1 MIQGGNMNTRIWKF
15 IILMLSLCLVLGACS
30 SNNDNETAA
39 IEDTAPSVSVETETA
54 PEAVSPEVTAP
65 VETPALASIDTPE
78 PSGSGIPVDVDV
90 AIDTDTGID
99 VGIDVTP
106 EGIFARATAA
116 LQALESYRF
125 KTTFLF
131 TGQEDGEIE
140 SGSIELS
147 GEIAGEHSKH
157 FVWKNLEDDEQ
168 FEVIQLED
176 DAWVYGD
183 EEWRAVP
190 ALVADAMSQGILVF
204 APSVVWGGL
213 FGGLESE
220 STYVGPETVDGI
232 PAHHYT
238 STYQQWAGIWE
249 GELLDATGDVW
260 IAEAG
265 YPLRYDFS
273 ATAVDENGDQGTV
286 TWSMVLTDAGA
297 DILIEPPTIVEVP
310 M

>member
-1 MIQGGNMNTRIWKF
+1 MNIRIWKF
-15 IILMLSLCLVLGACS
+15 IILMLSLCLILAACS
-30 SNNDNETAA
+30 SSNDNETAVV
-39 IEDTAPSVSVETETA
+39 EDTAPSVAVEPETA
-54 PEAVSPEVTAP
+54 PEAVTPEIAT
-65 VETPALASIDTPE
+65 IDTPE
-78 PSGSGIPVDVDV
+78 PSDSGIPVDVDI

-157 FVWKNLEDDEQ
+157 FMWKNLEDDEQ

-213 FGGLESE
+213 FGGFESE

-238 STYQQWAGIWE
+238 STYQHLAGVWE
-249 GELLDATGDVW
+249 GDLLDATGDVW

-273 ATAVDENGDQGTV
+273 ATAEDENGDQGTV

-297 DILIEPPTIVEVP
+297 EITIEPPTIVEVP
-310 M
+310 L